1 MRLLELKQ
9 NLNEV
14 TFSKLKIGST
24 IAMGD
29 NAAGQALK
37 SLIDVTKFNYNTDP
51 LTIEEP
57 NAKSYT
63 VQVGKK
69 PSDYVLALSNDA
81 GQRINLTGSKTSI
94 QDAFNHYSANKI
106 SNRGEV
112 AEGLLGAAVFAKM
125 LQRQGE
131 YVGQITGD
139 NIWRII
145 DQLKQTGEDT
155 YSTTVPDGE
164 RRAVKDSIT
173 FTLRLK
179 SAPYKDLMNPEK
191 RVMLTDLISS
201 AVTFANSKDIQRYS
215 EYFYLN
221 GKPDQIHVIS
231 DGVSAEEEQ
240 KTDVQVLFKDHA
252 TGQMRSTRLNISLK
266 VGGVGQ
272 FGQVG
277 GAEGVFAL
285 FGQFGLDFGP
295 DEPEFERILKSRG
308 PGPAM
313 EFIYRK
319 AAKTWNDILNSAT
332 DFEEYRYIKTF
343 SDALAYFTTK
353 NDPTVVMVDF
363 DKGGFSLLR
372 FNDIEG
378 KLSSIQLGAQY
389 VEEKVW
395 PRIDIVDLNNP
406 KNKLLQFRVKVE
418 SDTGYLRNIIE
429 KGNLFSA
436 LFTTQMTQIKK

>member
-24 IAMGD
+24 IAISD
-29 NAAGQALK
+29 NAKGQALQ

-51 LTIEEP
+51 LTIQEP

-63 VQVGKK
+63 VQVGKY
-69 PSDYVLALSNDA
+69 PTEYVLALINKA
-81 GQRINLTGSKTSI
+81 GQRINLTGSKASI
-94 QDAFNHYSANKI
+94 QGAFNHYDANKI

-131 YVGQITGD
+131 YIGQITGD

-191 RVMLTDLISS
+191 RTMLTDLISS

-221 GKPDQIHVIS
+221 GKPDQIHIIS

-240 KTDVQVLFKDHA
+240 KTDVQVLFKDHT

-266 VGGVGQ
+266 VSGVGQ

-363 DKGGFSLLR
+363 DRGGFSLLR
-372 FNDIEG
+372 FNNIEG
-378 KLSSIQLGAQY
+378 KLSSVKLGAQY
-389 VEEKVW
+389 VDEKTW

-418 SDTGYLRNIIE
+418 SKTGYLRNIIE
-429 KGNLFSA
+429 KGNLFSQ
-436 LFTTQMTQIKK
+436 LFTTQMK